1 VPDLLQQAALASP
14 SLLQDFAWV
23 LVQVEAG
30 AAVAEAEA
38 EPEQDLCSA
47 DLLHAGALVSVLVAV
62 ASCVVAAV

>member
-1 VPDLLQQAALASP
+1 
-14 SLLQDFAWV
+14 LLQDFAWV

>member
-30 AAVAEAEA
+30 AAVAEAE
-38 EPEQDLCSA
+38 PEQDLCSA